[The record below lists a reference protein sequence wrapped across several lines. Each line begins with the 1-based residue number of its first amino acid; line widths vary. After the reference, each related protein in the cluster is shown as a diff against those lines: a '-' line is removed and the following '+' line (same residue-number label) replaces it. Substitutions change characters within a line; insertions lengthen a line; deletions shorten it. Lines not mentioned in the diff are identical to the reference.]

1 MSLLKLSYLPPWKT
15 AQLGKYGD
23 CSVTEGYY
31 HLSFLFF
38 FFSLLKSGLP
48 KVIQAG
54 FELAAS
60 LACLPSAG
68 IIAMSSH
75 LLHFNFQPQT

>member
-1 MSLLKLSYLPPWKT
+1 MSLLKLSYLAPWKT

-38 FFSLLKSGLP
+38 SLLKSGLP

-60 LACLPSAG
+60 LACLSSAV